1 MAASAFLFSGDLY
14 IDRLTDAGVSTG
26 YLDVSNAT
34 QMAIGESTE
43 VKTLKS
49 KMRDTRG
56 QVIATV
62 SDKNPATLKLT
73 LNEIDKDKLAMA
85 LLGDVSA
92 MAQSAG
98 RVSATSG
105 AGETDNRPT
114 ITLIPGRWVELPHSN
129 ITAHGTGTEISI
141 ATTATVPVDV
151 PLGEVEINH
160 RLGQIKYVGDASPVL
175 SAATAVKMTYS
186 YGNVAGNRI
195 SGSTTPSIKAK
206 LKLDGLNM
214 IDGTSVIVV
223 VDEATLTPSSEVD
236 FLADDFVTLEM
247 TGEMRTLSGKTS
259 PYTVTILDA

>member
-1 MAASAFLFSGDLY
+1 MSASAFLFSGDLY

-56 QVIATV
+56 QVIATI

-73 LNEIDKDKLAMA
+73 LDQIDKDKLAIA
-85 LLGDVSA
+85 LLGDVAA
-92 MAQSAG
+92 MSQTAG
-98 RVSATSG
+98 RVSETSG
-105 AGETDNRPT
+105 AGSTDNRPT
-114 ITLIPGRWVELPHSN
+114 VTLIPGRWVELPHSN
-129 ITAHGTGTEISI
+129 ITADGTGTEILI
-141 ATTATVPVDV
+141 ATTAQTPVSV
-151 PLGEVEINH
+151 PLTEVEINH
-160 RLGQIKYVGDASPVL
+160 RLGQIKYIGDETPVL
-175 SAATAVKMTYS
+175 SAATECKLSYS
-186 YGNVAGNRI
+186 YGDVAGDMI
-195 SGSTTPSIKAK
+195 SGSTTPSVKAK

-214 IDGTSVIVV
+214 VDGTSVIVV

-236 FLADDFVTLEM
+236 FLSDDFVTLEM
-247 TGEMRTLSGKTS
+247 TGEMRTLPGKAS

>member
-34 QMAIGESTE
+34 QLAIGESTE
-43 VKTLKS
+43 VKILKS

-62 SDKNPATLKLT
+62 SDKNNATLKLT
-73 LNEIDKDKLAMA
+73 LNEINADKLAMA

-92 MAQSAG
+92 LSQIAG

-105 AGETDNRPT
+105 ADTTDNQPT
-114 ITLIPGRWVELPHSN
+114 ITLIPDRWVQLPHRN
-129 ITAHGTGTEISI
+129 LTATGTGTEIII
-141 ATTATVPVDV
+141 ATTATTPVSV
-151 PLGEVEINH
+151 PLEEVEINH
-160 RLGQIKYVGDASPVL
+160 REGLIKYVGDASPVL
-175 SAATAVKMTYS
+175 SAATECKISYS
-186 YGNVAGNRI
+186 YGNVSGYTI

-214 IDGTSVIVV
+214 IDGTSCIVTI
-223 VDEATLTPSSEVD
+223 DEATLTPSSEVD
-236 FLADDFVTLEM
+236 FLSDDFVTLEM
-247 TGEMRTLSGKTS
+247 TGEMRTLSGKTH
-259 PYTVTILDA
+259 PYTVEIISA